1 MVNKEDLK
9 DTVALFLS
17 PIVLQIYSMG
27 KMPPCPLDENYDSF
41 HESSVHHYVG
51 FFFFNVLQFF
61 ITNLVSYIHDHGLPW
76 WLRW

>member
-51 FFFFNVLQFF
+51 FFFFLMFYSFLLQ
-61 ITNLVSYIHDHGLPW
+61 I
-76 WLRW
+76 